1 MRMSGGTIFLVL
13 LFMTFACDSHQGA
26 FEDTVP
32 NLYTLTTQVSPEE
45 GGTIQPAG
53 GEFLEGNS
61 VEIVANPAEGYVFDY
76 WEGDLTGSSNPEII
90 RFVSNR
96 TVTAHF
102 ILRDYDLSV
111 EIVGSGIVNETVVER
126 SSSVTVRL
134 DAEAEDGWSFDRWEG
149 DLSGSSNPE
158 TITIEE
164 GEEKSIKAIF
174 VEDAADGYS
183 LTINTEGE
191 GTVDRDPDKSS
202 YTEGEEVT
210 LTASAASG
218 WSFKEWQGDVTG
230 STNPVTITLDEDK
243 NVTAVFE
250 QDDPDDP
257 DEFTLTVNTQGE
269 GTVDRNPD
277 KSSYTEGEEVTLTAS
292 AAFGWSFKEWQG
304 DVTGSTNPVTITF
317 DEDKNV
323 TAVFEQDEPDEFT
336 LTVNTQGEGT
346 VDRNPDKS
354 TYTDGEEVTLTAR
367 AAIGWSFKEWQGDLS
382 GSNNPETIIIDED
395 KQITAVFE
403 QIVDFGITIG
413 EVKLYIKEMELGGAR
428 STRDFKTKDFI
439 LNLPLD
445 GTPFHI
451 THVQIPAGFYEE
463 LELDI
468 IKPSNSV
475 TIDDPDFKD
484 GTGRYSLV
492 VNGTFNG
499 VDFTFRSDEDFQI
512 DVDFRPHLEIK
523 SGQTSVIAIDVDFEG
538 WFRGEDGELLD
549 PNDSR
554 NAEQININI
563 EDSFS
568 DFEDKF

>member
-1 MRMSGGTIFLVL
+1 MELKIIIADTLLFNAYRYNKEKCLQGYTERFNFNRRSILLMRMSGGTIFLVL

-76 WEGDLTGSSNPEII
+76 WEGDLTGSSNPEVI

-102 ILRDYDLSV
+102 TLRDYDLSV

-218 WSFKEWQGDVTG
+218 WSFKEWQGDATG

-250 QDDPDDP
+250 QDD
-257 DEFTLTVNTQGE
+257 
-269 GTVDRNPD
+269 
-277 KSSYTEGEEVTLTAS
+277 
-292 AAFGWSFKEWQG
+292 
-304 DVTGSTNPVTITF
+304 
-317 DEDKNV
+317 
-323 TAVFEQDEPDEFT
+323 PDEFT

-354 TYTDGEEVTLTAR
+354 TYTDGEEVTLTAS
-367 AAIGWSFKEWQGDLS
+367 AAFGWSFKEWQGDLS